1 MQCFY
6 AQRKQMKTTVDGK
19 EIYTMQELVTSDL
32 PSNEMFNI
40 SIGELRRMHK
50 RHCEA
55 LMELK
60 TTQMDLEVA
69 KAQIKEQKRF
79 VVYA

>member
-1 MQCFY
+1 
-6 AQRKQMKTTVDGK
+6 MKVTVEGK
-19 EIYTMQELVTSDL
+19 ELYTMQELVTSNL
-32 PSNEMFNI
+32 PDNEMYWI
-40 SIGELRRMHK
+40 SIGELRKIHK

-60 TTQMDLEVA
+60 TTQMDLEVVKA
-69 KAQIKEQKRF
+69 KIKEQNRF

>member
-1 MQCFY
+1 
-6 AQRKQMKTTVDGK
+6 MKVTVEGK
-19 EIYTMQELVTSDL
+19 EIYTMQELVTSSLAND
-32 PSNEMFNI
+32 EMFNI

-50 RHCEA
+50 RHCEV

-69 KAQIKEQKRF
+69 KAQIKDQKRF

>member
-1 MQCFY
+1 
-6 AQRKQMKTTVDGK
+6 MKTTVDGK
-19 EIYTMQELVTSDL
+19 EIYTMQELVTSNLAND
-32 PSNEMFNI
+32 EMFSI
-40 SIGELRRMHK
+40 SIGELRRVHK
-50 RHCEA
+50 RHCEV

-69 KAQIKEQKRF
+69 KAKIKEQKRF

>member
-1 MQCFY
+1 
-6 AQRKQMKTTVDGK
+6 MKTTVDGK

-32 PSNEMFNI
+32 SSNEMFSI

-50 RHCEA
+50 RHCEV

>member
-1 MQCFY
+1 
-6 AQRKQMKTTVDGK
+6 MKTTLDGK
-19 EIYTMQELVTSDL
+19 EIYTMHELVTSKL
-32 PSNEMFNI
+32 PDKAMYWI
-40 SIGELRRMHK
+40 SIGELRKMHK
-50 RHCEA
+50 RHCEV

-60 TTQMDLEVA
+60 TTRMDLEVA

>member
-1 MQCFY
+1 
-6 AQRKQMKTTVDGK
+6 MKVTVEGK
-19 EIYTMQELVTSDL
+19 EIYTMHELVKSEL
-32 PSNEMFNI
+32 PDTEMYCI
-40 SIGELRRMHK
+40 SIGELRKMHK

-69 KAQIKEQKRF
+69 KAKLKEQNRF
-79 VVYA
+79 VIYA

>member
-6 AQRKQMKTTVDGK
+6 AQRKQMKVTVEGK
-19 EIYTMQELVTSDL
+19 EIYTMHELVTSKL
-32 PSNEMFNI
+32 PDNEMYWI
-40 SIGELRRMHK
+40 SIGELRKMHK
-50 RHCEA
+50 RHCEV

-60 TTQMDLEVA
+60 TTQMDLELA
-69 KAQIKEQKRF
+69 KAQIKEQKRL

>member
-1 MQCFY
+1 MRQ
-6 AQRKQMKTTVDGK
+6 TVEGL
-19 EIYTMQELVTSDL
+19 ELWTVQDIIKSGLRDSEKFT
-32 PSNEMFNI
+32 I
-40 SIGELRRMHK
+40 TVGELRKMHK

-60 TTQMDLEVA
+60 TTQMDLEIA
-69 KAQIKEQKRF
+69 KSQIKEQKRF

>member
-1 MQCFY
+1 MKVTIDGTELWTVLDIISSGLRDSETFTITVGEM
-6 AQRKQMKTTVDGK
+6 RKIHQ
-19 EIYTMQELVTSDL
+19 
-32 PSNEMFNI
+32 
-40 SIGELRRMHK
+40 
-50 RHCEA
+50 RHCNV

-69 KAQIKEQKRF
+69 KAKIKEQKRF